1 MVDVLKKE
9 YIILKVYITKQFDT
23 CYSSRMSKKYLN
35 VIAKQTLF
43 EESKKNNDI
52 NHIMLHLKNELFNR
66 IIRIIYIS
74 MS

>member
-35 VIAKQTLF
+35 VIAK
-43 EESKKNNDI
+43 
-52 NHIMLHLKNELFNR
+52 
-66 IIRIIYIS
+66 
-74 MS
+74 